1 MRNFW
6 VLLFIVVLQFLI
18 IVPYVY
24 SCMVDW
30 HTSSLWSSQTIIV
43 EPSYFDWLYVE
54 VRANGDVVCQLTCR
68 FVDAPFYYPPL
79 PGLGVSSCG
88 YGLYYVVGDPIT
100 FGIRIDLHYMSEAD
114 AHANKIR
121 GLCEDWLS
129 VNFKETKRV
138 LETFNDPQ
146 FGILRSMYYEF
157 VCENFNPDAI
167 IDKFLALLP
176 KNGFMSLISRKVISK
191 NDKFWL
197 QFYFGSKYC
206 KFIYAKEFIGY
217 FNFKVGETYTLDI
230 FKLFD
235 FPGPLKIHE
244 KSINGSCVEIHILSY
259 GYGTEKIYTNIKAE
273 IINVEFPFRYRIRGA
288 QTYTIDNDI
297 PQYAAPTKYTLT
309 AGDVVDYMR
318 ITFKIVEEGYGIKF
332 ESINVAGILIV
343 LISVFI
349 VAVIVWRFKR
359 YRSSLTHQPPFNL
372 K

>member
-1 MRNFW
+1 
-6 VLLFIVVLQFLI
+6 LLFIIVLQFLI

-30 HTSSLWSSQTIIV
+30 HASSLWSSQTIIYS
-43 EPSYFDWLYVE
+43 PDYFDWLYAG

-79 PGLGVSSCG
+79 PGLGVLSCG

-100 FGIRIDLHYMSEAD
+100 FGIRIDLHYMSEVEAD
-114 AHANKIR
+114 VHANKIR

-138 LETFNDPQ
+138 LETFNHPQ
-146 FGILRSMYYEF
+146 FGTLRSMYYEF

-244 KSINGSCVEIHILSY
+244 KSINGSRIEINILLYSS
-259 GYGTEKIYTNIKAE
+259 GTTKIYTSIKAE
-273 IINVEFPFRYRIRGA
+273 IISIELPFKYRIMGTR
-288 QTYTIDNDI
+288 TYTIENSFI
-297 PQYAAPTKYTLT
+297 SEYTTSVKYTLT

-343 LISVFI
+343 LISVSI

-359 YRSSLTHQPPFNL
+359 YRSSLTHQAPFNI